1 MIETT
6 VSIQGLERHFKRL
19 EGLAI
24 DRIDEGFTKLQG
36 TAEQLARQLI
46 DVQIYDTPPRGYD
59 RTGELKRSIY
69 AFKRRK
75 GRDSWEIVV
84 GAFGGAG
91 GRLYALYNERGT
103 YGGRVTLE
111 SIMQRALTAGDGL
124 IRLEYGDPAS
134 GLEPRPWTIPTVV
147 MVSRQVPKMVLK
159 AVRSA
164 ERDATRT
171 RTAMAAD

>member
-1 MIETT
+1 
-6 VSIQGLERHFKRL
+6 
-19 EGLAI
+19 
-24 DRIDEGFTKLQG
+24 
-36 TAEQLARQLI
+36 
-46 DVQIYDTPPRGYD
+46 
-59 RTGELKRSIY
+59 
-69 AFKRRK
+69 
-75 GRDSWEIVV
+75 
-84 GAFGGAG
+84 
-91 GRLYALYNERGT
+91 
-103 YGGRVTLE
+103 
-111 SIMQRALTAGDGL
+111 MQRALTAGDGL